1 MFLKNFIITGE
12 IKCETGL
19 HIGGSND
26 NINIGGSDN
35 VIIRDPTTNLPYIP
49 GSSLKGK
56 LRYLFEL
63 NDKKSVISIVSDKNN
78 GKPSSDIDSISVKI
92 FGTSAENYQEDVNK
106 LKFPTRLIV
115 RDSYPTE
122 ETIKNWEEYEDV
134 IDGAELKYENTINR
148 ITSKAM
154 PRNIERIPKDSTFNF
169 EMVYS
174 IYKDDKNNLSSLF
187 EAMRLLEDNYLG
199 GSGSRGFGKVKFN
212 KITITKR
219 SNEYY
224 KNNAKEEPIVENS
237 NLIDIYKEDKF
248 NELIKNKS

>member
-1 MFLKNFIITGE
+1 MFLKNFIITGK

-63 NDKKSVISIVSDKNN
+63 NDEKSVESIVSDENN
-78 GKPSSDIDSISVKI
+78 GKPSSDIDSTSVKI
-92 FGTSAENYQEDVNK
+92 FGTSAENYLTNENK

-122 ETIKNWEEYEDV
+122 ETINKWKEYEDV

-154 PRNIERIPKDSTFNF
+154 PRNIERIPKDSMFKF
-169 EMVYS
+169 EIIFSVY
-174 IYKDDKNNLSSLF
+174 KEDENNLSSLF
-187 EAMRLLEDNYLG
+187 EAMKLLEDNYLG
-199 GSGSRGFGKVKFN
+199 GSGSRGFGKIKFKN
-212 KITITKR
+212 IKIIER
-219 SNEYY
+219 NRGYY
-224 KNNAKEEPIVENS
+224 KNENNDKIIVEKCD
-237 NLIDIYKEDKF
+237 LVKIDKNDNFK
-248 NELIKNKS
+248 ELIKDEF